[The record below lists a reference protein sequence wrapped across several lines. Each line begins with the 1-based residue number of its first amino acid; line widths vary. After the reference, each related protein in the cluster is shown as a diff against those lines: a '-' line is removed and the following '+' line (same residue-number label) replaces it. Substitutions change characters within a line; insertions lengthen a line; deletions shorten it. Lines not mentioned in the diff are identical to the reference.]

1 MTLLER
7 ISRFAL
13 LPLAVWSRTGFSFAA
28 FCYLARQK
36 SLFLD
41 RPLSLN
47 GSVASMSNVDLQNVK
62 HDIAAALVMCQND
75 H

>member
-1 MTLLER
+1 VVSHRVFVCSFLLFGQTEV
-7 ISRFAL
+7 
-13 LPLAVWSRTGFSFAA
+13 PVG
-28 FCYLARQK
+28 
-36 SLFLD
+36 LD

>member
-1 MTLLER
+1 
-7 ISRFAL
+7 
-13 LPLAVWSRTGFSFAA
+13 
-28 FCYLARQK
+28 
-36 SLFLD
+36 LD